1 MTKKYYIWKDPT
13 CGGTNIA
20 WKEITGREFY
30 ALVRQPE
37 NRDRRFIRLGNDVC
51 PEADII
57 VLEATPEKYTAWK
70 REQNTR
76 DYLRRLR
83 RGSLTTSLD
92 LPPQES
98 ELDSLY
104 EAVADKQIDV
114 ERAALSHLAHETLE
128 QALESLKTDDVRLL
142 VDLYV
147 KERSAA
153 EIAREQGVHRS
164 TITRRISA
172 VLEQLKKFFEN
183 LRNNFVLRQ
192 QWRV

>member
-1 MTKKYYIWKDPT
+1 MTKKYYIWKDPA
-13 CGGTNIA
+13 CGGVNVV
-20 WKEITGREFY
+20 WRELTGREFY
-30 ALVRQPE
+30 VLVRQPE
-37 NRDRRFIRLGNDVC
+37 NRGRRFIRLGNDVC

-57 VLEATPEKYTAWK
+57 VLEATPEEYTAWK
-70 REQNTR
+70 REQNAQ
-76 DYLRRLR
+76 DYLSRLR
-83 RGSLTTSLD
+83 KESLTTSLD

-128 QALESLKTDDVRLL
+128 RVLKSLKPDDARLL

-164 TITRRISA
+164 TITRRIST
-172 VLEQLKKFFEN
+172 VLEQLKKFF
-183 LRNNFVLRQ
+183 
-192 QWRV
+192 